1 MLHHPEIMR
10 MVVDDHVQSLRRAAR
25 RPVPAGQAETATEIE
40 LRLCRADDDAA
51 LERLAQL
58 DGRTVPGGRLLLAL
72 VGGRVVAALPLAGG
86 ALLADPFTRTSE
98 LRPLLELRAA
108 QLRPRRRLSLRHA

>member
-10 MVVDDHVQSLRRAAR
+10 MVVADHIETLRRAATPPLPA
-25 RPVPAGQAETATEIE
+25 RPTAEAPEIE
-40 LRLCRADDDAA
+40 LRLCRAADDPD

-58 DGRTVPGGRLLLAL
+58 EGRPVPAGRLLLAL
-72 VGGRVVAALPLAGG
+72 VRGHVVAALPLAGG
-86 ALLADPFTRTSE
+86 HLLADPFARTAE

>member
-10 MVVDDHVQSLRRAAR
+10 LVVADHIETLRGAAT
-25 RPVPAGQAETATEIE
+25 RPLQARPATEAAGVE
-40 LRLCRADDDAA
+40 LRLCRAGDDPD

-58 DGRTVPGGRLLLAL
+58 EGRPVPAGRLLVAL
-72 VGGRVVAALPLAGG
+72 VCGRVVAALPLSGG
-86 ALLADPFTRTSE
+86 RLLADPFARTAE